1 MPQQIEAP
9 EENQAWAVIECFQI
23 PLAYFNNKAT
33 KQHSIKRIT
42 MTQGKIDKK
51 TKKKRKKK
59 NSINVTRIPENNKIT
74 LR

>member
-9 EENQAWAVIECFQI
+9 EENQAWAVIECFQK

-42 MTQGKIDKK
+42 MTQEKQTKK
-51 TKKKRKKK
+51 TKKEEEEKK
-59 NSINVTRIPENNKIT
+59 
-74 LR
+74 

>member
-9 EENQAWAVIECFQI
+9 EENQAWAVIECFEI

-42 MTQGKIDKK
+42 MTGKIDKK

-59 NSINVTRIPENNKIT
+59 NNINVT
-74 LR
+74 